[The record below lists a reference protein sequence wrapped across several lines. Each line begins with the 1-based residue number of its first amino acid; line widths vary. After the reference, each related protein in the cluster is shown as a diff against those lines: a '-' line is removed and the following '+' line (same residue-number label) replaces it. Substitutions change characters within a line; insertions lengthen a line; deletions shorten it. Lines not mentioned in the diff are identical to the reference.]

1 MPKRTKDELLT
12 ALRGVLGDNQSDEA
26 IALIEDV
33 TDTFDAPAEDW
44 EQKYKDN
51 DAAWRQKYTD
61 RFFAAP
67 ADQGNGGNTETVIE
81 AGENEV
87 KSLTYDDLFKEG

>member
-33 TDTFDAPAEDW
+33 TDTFEAPAEDW
-44 EQKYKDN
+44 EQKFKDN
-51 DAAWRQKYTD
+51 DAAWRQKYTE
-61 RFFAAP
+61 RFFAGDV
-67 ADQGNGGNTETVIE
+67 DQGDGGNTETVIE
-81 AGENEV
+81 SGETEKN
-87 KSLTYDDLFKEG
+87 LTYDDLFEEG

>member
-33 TDTFDAPAEDW
+33 TDTFDAPTEDW

-51 DAAWRQKYTD
+51 DAAWRQKYTE

>member
-1 MPKRTKDELLT
+1 MPKRSKDELLA
-12 ALRGVLGDNQSDEA
+12 ALRGVLGENQTDEA

-51 DAAWRQKYTD
+51 DAAWRKKYTV
-61 RFFAAP
+61 RFFSSGDV
-67 ADQGNGGNTETVIE
+67 DQGSGGNTETVINSDE
-81 AGENEV
+81 EQ
-87 KSLTYDDLFKEG
+87 KPLTYDDLFKEG

>member
-1 MPKRTKDELLT
+1 MPKRSKDELLT
-12 ALRGVLGDNQSDEA
+12 ALRGVLGDNQTDEA

-51 DAAWRQKYTD
+51 DAAWRKKYTE
-61 RFFAAP
+61 RFFSAGDV
-67 ADQGNGGNTETVIE
+67 DQGNGSNTETVIE
-81 AGENEV
+81 SDEEQ
-87 KSLTYDDLFKEG
+87 KPLTYDDLFKEG